1 MGYMTPIEK
10 QHALAHYTDVL
21 GQAHEER
28 RQGERRRQEFGRRFQ
43 KERRANTPV
52 ACPLC
57 GHTQGR

>member
-1 MGYMTPIEK
+1 MTAEELEK
-10 QHALAHYTDVL
+10 QHTLAHYQDAA
-21 GQAHEER
+21 GQAQEDR

-43 KERRANTPV
+43 KERRASTPT